1 VYLPGKCDVPGLVT
15 STEKKN
21 SDSDNLTTKGMKFI
35 FVFGKRKMYMALR
48 GIKAT
53 PPSYRGRKLKKS
65 RNLLLD
71 P

>member
-1 VYLPGKCDVPGLVT
+1 
-15 STEKKN
+15 
-21 SDSDNLTTKGMKFI
+21 MKFI